1 MANYDE
7 KILKLQEQIE
17 KAEEESLKLKKVT
30 YITNCIIV
38 VDSEKYNL
46 HVLDEDS
53 LIRLL
58 VKLNNYK
65 LSAVDLGIDLN
76 KVKFGTYVLEDWMED
91 VKTRIKVEK
100 NNKHLKE
107 LKEAKET
114 LNSLLS
120 KDKKTEMKL
129 KEIEEL
135 LK

>member
-1 MANYDE
+1 MGNNDE

-17 KAEEESLKLKKVT
+17 KAEEEALALKKAS

-38 VDSEKYNL
+38 IDSEKYNL
-46 HVLDEDS
+46 HVLDEEALTML
-53 LIRLL
+53 LI
-58 VKLNNYK
+58 KINGYK
-65 LSAVDLGIDLN
+65 LSAQDLKLDLDEIR
-76 KVKFGTYVLEDWMED
+76 FGKYKLVEWMED
-91 VKTRIKVEK
+91 VQTRIKIEK
-100 NNKHLKE
+100 NNKYLKE

-129 KEIEEL
+129 AEIEKL